1 MAFQEFCR
9 ARSEPEFL
17 LERLEDRI
25 VLSAPTDI
33 AIVGLS
39 YDATNGY
46 VPYVQELLWAEDR
59 SITGE
64 VLTPDDSGPANPT
77 TISDLINAPA
87 GAVRWL
93 ESAGDFAPESIL
105 ASRFD
110 TGAGYPL
117 GWFGAA
123 EGDGAAGTAN
133 VGAVIERSPDATTTD
148 LVGTW
153 TIQFTQVLG
162 SQVFTRNGTVS
173 ITTSGGFFALA
184 FGSAGDPVF
193 AGQGFEFVGE
203 PDNGRFEI
211 RMANGDT
218 GSLYLN
224 ADKSVIAFVDLD
236 TADTDT
242 WMGVGIR
249 PGTDLSTQDLA
260 GSYRAGVLF
269 ESDRLSDEAEG
280 DLTTAWRIDLAEDGT
295 FEIFDLAEVDNG
307 AVEGPQ
313 LSGTWTGNAGAVT
326 LTDTSGVGT
335 EITLTISDNGLSGIV
350 AGIRVGTLVSPERP
364 MGLLTK
370 IVVPSGTTIE
380 TSLFAS
386 VLDADGFATVFDL
399 RQPDDTWSVVD
410 LSRYAAPD
418 PDFPNSTIDTV
429 PTAIDTFETSDG
441 RLVAVVNT
449 DATLLA
455 FERDTQG
462 FWQAKDL
469 TRSLTSAEPITSSLT
484 IFTDRDGIAY
494 VAGVTGVGDV
504 VTYKFDPTPADRE
517 NAWSYANI
525 SQDHLT
531 PRGQETPVFVGPLM
545 SFVTP
550 WNALNIAGLDA
561 EGNIQAVWT
570 GNGGVEWNASNLS
583 AITGAPPMTSGLT
596 AFVTTWSAINI
607 VGLDADGNVL
617 ATWWVPAFEG
627 NWAVSNLTTI
637 AAGEPLTG
645 STLTSFIAPWGA
657 LNIAGLTASGDV
669 ATYWW
674 TPGFEDDGKTW
685 QVANLTASFDPSD
698 PKPDSQLQSQT
709 NSLFGGELNIL
720 GTDSDTGEL
729 VRLFFRVQDAVWVSE
744 NVTTIADYV

>member
-1 MAFQEFCR
+1 MFAQE
-9 ARSEPEFL
+9 
-17 LERLEDRI
+17 
-25 VLSAPTDI
+25 
-33 AIVGLS
+33 
-39 YDATNGY
+39 N
-46 VPYVQELLWAEDR
+46 
-59 SITGE
+59 
-64 VLTPDDSGPANPT
+64 
-77 TISDLINAPA
+77 
-87 GAVRWL
+87 
-93 ESAGDFAPESIL
+93 IL

-110 TGAGYPL
+110 TSAGYPL

-123 EGDGAAGTAN
+123 EGEGAAAIAN
-133 VGAVIERSPDATTTD
+133 VGAVIERSPDATSAD
-148 LVGTW
+148 LFGTW
-153 TIQFTQVLG
+153 TVQFTQVLG
-162 SQVFTRNGTVS
+162 SQVFTRNGTLS
-173 ITTSGGFFALA
+173 LTPSGGFFALA
-184 FGSAGDPVF
+184 FGSAGDPAF
-193 AGQGFEFVGE
+193 PGQGFEFVSE

-211 RMANGDT
+211 RMANGDA
-218 GSLYLN
+218 GFLYLN

-236 TADTDT
+236 KADGDT

-249 PGTDLSTQDLA
+249 RGTELSAEDLA

-269 ESDRLSDEAEG
+269 ESGRLSEASEG
-280 DLTTAWRIDLAEDGT
+280 DLTAAWQIDLAADGT
-295 FEIFDLAEVDNG
+295 FEIFDLAEVDRK
-307 AVEGPQ
+307 AVEGPE
-313 LSGTWTGNAGAVT
+313 LSGTWTGNAGTIT
-326 LTDTSGVGT
+326 LTDTSGVGA

-350 AGIRVGTLVSPERP
+350 AGIRIGTLVSPERP
-364 MGLLTK
+364 MGLVTK
-370 IVVPSGTTIE
+370 IVAPTGTTIE

-386 VLDADGFATVFDL
+386 VLDVEGLATVFDL
-399 RQPDDTWSVVD
+399 RQPEDTWSVVD

-449 DATLLA
+449 DETLLA
-455 FERDTQG
+455 FERDPEG

-469 TRSLTSAEPITSSLT
+469 TRSLASAEAIAGSLT

-494 VAGVTGVGDV
+494 VAGVTGGGDV
-504 VTYKFDPTPADRE
+504 VTYEFDPAPAE
-517 NAWSYANI
+517 GQSAWSYANI
-525 SQDHLT
+525 SAEHLT

-570 GNGGVEWNASNLS
+570 GNGGAEWNASNLS

-617 ATWWVPAFEG
+617 ATWWVPAFKG

-645 STLTSFIAPWGA
+645 STLTSFTAPWGA
-657 LNIAGLTASGDV
+657 LNIAGLTAGGDV

-674 TPGFEDDGKTW
+674 TPGFEDEDRTW

-744 NVTTIADYV
+744 NVTTIAEYV